1 MSSHGPAEGPL
12 EAPEGWD
19 LVICDLD
26 GTLVD
31 STPSVVAALVSTLD
45 QLGVTV
51 PADVDLSW
59 CAGPPL
65 HESLDR
71 LLGGEDRL
79 DEAIVAYRLHY
90 RKQAWR
96 LTQPMAGA
104 EAAVRRWRDADIEL
118 AVCTYKPTSVAIEVL
133 IQADLAEHFS
143 LMVGTDLRTDDR
155 RTKTDLLEETLER
168 SCARRERTL
177 YIGDHELDAT
187 AAASSGLAFA
197 RAGARGWSWPQL
209 AAKVLTGRV
218 AAF

>member
-1 MSSHGPAEGPL
+1 VNSHGPDGGRL
-12 EAPEGWD
+12 EAHEGWD

-45 QLGVTV
+45 QLGATV
-51 PADVDLSW
+51 PAHIDLSW

-65 HESLDR
+65 HESLGR
-71 LLGGEDRL
+71 LLGSEDRL
-79 DEAIVAYRLHY
+79 DEAMVAYRLHY
-90 RKQAWR
+90 RSQAWR
-96 LTQPMAGA
+96 LTRPIAGV

-118 AVCTYKPTSVAIEVL
+118 AVCTYKPTPVAIEVL
-133 IQADLAEHFS
+133 IQGDLAEHFS
-143 LMVGTDLRTDDR
+143 LVVGTDLRTDDR

-197 RAGARGWSWPQL
+197 RAGTHGSSWPRL

-218 AAF
+218 ATF

>member
-1 MSSHGPAEGPL
+1 MSSLDPAQGPL
-12 EAPEGWD
+12 DGHEGWD

-51 PADVDLSW
+51 PADMDLSW

-65 HESLDR
+65 HESLGR
-71 LLGGEDRL
+71 LLGREDRL

-90 RKQAWR
+90 RSQAWR
-96 LTQPMAGA
+96 LTRPIAGA

-118 AVCTYKPTSVAIEVL
+118 AVCTYKPTPVAIEVL
-133 IQADLAEHFS
+133 IQADLADYFS
-143 LMVGTDLRTDDR
+143 LVVGTDLRTDDR
-155 RTKTDLLEETLER
+155 RAKTDLLEETLER
-168 SCARRERTL
+168 SSARRERTL
-177 YIGDHELDAT
+177 YIGDHELDAM
-187 AAASSGLAFA
+187 AAARSGLAFA
-197 RAGARGWSWPQL
+197 RAGAHGWSWSRL
-209 AAKVLTGRV
+209 AAEVLTGRV